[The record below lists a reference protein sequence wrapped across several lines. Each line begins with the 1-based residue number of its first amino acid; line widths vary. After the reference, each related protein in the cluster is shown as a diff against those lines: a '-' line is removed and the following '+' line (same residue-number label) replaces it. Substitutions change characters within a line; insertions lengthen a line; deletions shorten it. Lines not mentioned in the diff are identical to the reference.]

1 MPLIIDFQVD
11 TAVPVRNKFVQ
22 QPVKIETV
30 YVEASLVVKV
40 VTTSA
45 STCTVTLDDGT
56 VLRSTQSA
64 STLASKLTSYVA
76 QVTLQTVTPI
86 GKNVNRTTSTVAYLS
101 GERVR
106 KIAAIN
112 ANTSSVTLT
121 TGETFRCVGSATTLQ
136 ATFNAIPGPGGGA
149 PTDAEYVVLSANGSL
164 SDERVLTAGTGVSI
178 VDGGAGSSVTISSS
192 GGDPDA
198 AYVVLSA
205 TGSLSTER
213 VLTAGT
219 GISIVDGG
227 AGSTVT
233 ISSTGGGG
241 GSQSVSAFHGNLLWA
256 WNQTDTSQF
265 ASTATTYQANGGTN
279 PINADTR
286 LSLSVFNY
294 GEPFG
299 NVLRVTATN
308 FSGAGLNGG
317 GHFPILGSELTL
329 PERYVVYIRRG
340 FHQPNF
346 PNGARGYFMLAYTG
360 GGASFNG
367 LAIDRVIGTSG
378 CDIYPIVGG
387 EVNTSFRSYTS
398 SGTWQNPADLETGGI
413 EQWIGIS
420 RPDATTPSYARAFV
434 ADRGG
439 SAHTM
444 PFQTELLH
452 TVAGVSTNWD
462 GLDFTGNPGPG
473 MLGALNNTTGV
484 VDYAQIR
491 IYEYLDD
498 IT

>member
-11 TAVPVRNKFVQ
+11 TAVPVRNKFAQ

-164 SDERVLTAGTGVSI
+164 SDERVLTAGTG
-178 VDGGAGSSVTISSS
+178 
-192 GGDPDA
+192 
-198 AYVVLSA
+198 
-205 TGSLSTER
+205 
-213 VLTAGT
+213 
-219 GISIVDGG
+219 ISIVDGG
-227 AGSTVT
+227 AGNTVT

-265 ASTATTYQANGGTN
+265 RGVATKYQANLGTN
-279 PINADTR
+279 PINADTH
-286 LSLSVFNY
+286 LTLSVFNY

-308 FSGAGLNGG
+308 LSGVGLNGG

-346 PNGARGYFMLAYTG
+346 PNGARGYFVLAYTG
-360 GGASFNG
+360 NGASFNG
-367 LAIDRVIGTSG
+367 LAIDRVLGTSD
-378 CDIYPIVGG
+378 CPIYPIVGG
-387 EVNTSFRSYTS
+387 EVNTSFRGYTS

-420 RPDATTPSYARAFV
+420 RPAATTPSYARAFV

-473 MLGALNNTTGV
+473 MLGTLNNTTGV